1 MKLTLNRESECL
13 VDELMAWDL
22 ILLVVKMN
30 KVFTFFFKFSTRLD
44 LRYFVFNFLTV
55 NNPRHGTFYCKIKKY
70 FRRRS

>member
-1 MKLTLNRESECL
+1 MKSTLNRESECL

-55 NNPRHGTFYCKIKKY
+55 NNPRQGTSYCKIKKY
-70 FRRRS
+70 FRRWS